1 MFKPVYTFLTFL
13 VFIGFSAYPQT
24 NSYRSAQNPHYWK
37 NKLPRPGYWQ
47 QDVHYKIKA
56 SINEKNM
63 IVSGDEELTYW
74 NNSPDTLRF
83 VYFHL
88 YQNAF
93 QPGSYAHSLNV
104 NNGNPPKY
112 GGYESRGLGT
122 KILEIKSAKG
132 NVLIAELDNTI
143 MKVRLNEPLLPG
155 QNTTFNIK
163 FKTFFDAGSIRRRM
177 KVFMSS
183 GSLHFDGVHWYPRIS
198 VYDEKMGWDTQQ
210 HLGKEFYGDYGT
222 YDVELT
228 FANNYIVEATGEL
241 KNESEVLPKELRA
254 RLDISNFKDK
264 PWDSKPSVIIPYDST
279 KTKTWKYHAENVHDF
294 AFTADPNYRIGEV
307 NWQGIRCIALVQEPH
322 ASKWQ
327 NAAEYTAE
335 VIKTYSKEIG
345 RYIYPKMVVAD
356 ARDGMEYPMLTLD
369 GGGDPDYRSLFA
381 HEIGHNWFYGM
392 VGNNETYR
400 AALDEGFTQYI
411 ETIAQRKI
419 DGEYDTVV
427 PSQNAY
433 VRNFKKRDLV
443 TDRYYMNNYMN
454 DAVRGNDKP
463 LNTHSDEFETALGH
477 GGGYRNVYYKTATML
492 ANLEYVLGDS
502 LFNAALKN
510 YFQQW
515 HCAHPYMED
524 FRNSFIRFTKV
535 DLNWFFDQ
543 WLETTKHIDYSVK
556 SIRKTETKNT
566 YAITLERKDEMQ
578 MPIDFKVIVDDSTAY
593 DFHIPNNW
601 FVKKT
606 DANVLPRWIGWG
618 KVNPTYTFKV
628 VAENGIKDVI
638 IDPSYRLADVN
649 MLNNSKKS
657 KPRLLFDSQIQ
668 NASDWKQYEVYARP
682 DIWYNFYDGVKLGF
696 HVNGNYMNHSHI
708 FSLSAWAN
716 TGFLQ
721 YRPDTSAGING
732 FDILSFNFLYKT
744 NLDKIS
750 KNSWVSLNLKW
761 LDGMQGYNLGF
772 EKFSKDS
779 KNRFFLQFKGM
790 YRHGYNQL
798 NYLNNSNDWT
808 VNKLNSTVIAGIE
821 HKYQYVHGQG
831 NIQFWMK
838 TIGPGSEFNFSQI
851 GLQVV
856 NKNQLDKLGIN
867 TRFFA
872 LFGTGNNTPL
882 ESKVYLAGASP
893 EEMMDNKYVRS
904 AAFFPTAWT
913 GMGDNIRHMQ
923 YGGGLNLRGYAG
935 YYAPTL
941 DNQGNLLLNYAATS
955 GSAVNLEVE
964 FDKYF
969 GWKPKKLG
977 EYFDLDAYL
986 FADAGVL
993 NRNAP
998 KEKFRLG
1005 PLRADAGVGIAFT
1018 IKKWGFLQKPK
1029 PLTIRADFPLW
1040 LNRTP
1045 AIDPANFQFRWM
1057 LGISRAF

>member
-1 MFKPVYTFLTFL
+1 MLRSLFTCIGL
-13 VFIGFSAYPQT
+13 VCLFHANAQNF
-24 NSYRSAQNPHYWK
+24 YRSQQNPHYWK
-37 NKLPRPGYWQ
+37 NRLPRAGYWQ
-47 QDVHYKIKA
+47 QDVQYKIKA
-56 SINEKNM
+56 AVNEKTM
-63 IVSGDEELTYW
+63 VITGQEELTYW
-74 NNSPDTLRF
+74 NNSPDTLKF

-93 QPGSYAHSLNV
+93 QPGSYAHSLNE

-112 GGYESRGLGT
+112 GGYESRKLGT
-122 KILEIKSAKG
+122 RVLKMESKG
-132 NVLIAELDNTI
+132 KALLTELDNTI
-143 MKVRLNEPLLPG
+143 LKVYLNEPLLPG
-155 QNTTFNIK
+155 QSTTFNMQ
-163 FKTFFDAGSIRRRM
+163 FKTFFDAGSLRRRM

-241 KNESEVLPKELRA
+241 INENEVLPKDLRA
-254 RLDISNFKDK
+254 RLDIKNFKDK
-264 PWDSKPSVIIPYDST
+264 PWDSKPSIVVEYDST
-279 KTKTWKYHAENVHDF
+279 LTKTWKYHAENVHDF

-307 NWQGIRCIALVQEPH
+307 NWQGIRCIAVVQEPH

-369 GGGDPDYRSLFA
+369 GGSDPDYRSLFA

-419 DGEYDTVV
+419 DGDYDTVAPV
-427 PSQNAY
+427 KNAY
-433 VRNFKKRDLV
+433 VRNFKRRDLV
-443 TDRYYMNNYMN
+443 TDRYFMNNYLN
-454 DAVRGNDKP
+454 EAIRENDKA

-477 GGGYRNVYYKTATML
+477 GGGYRNVYFKTATML
-492 ANLEYVLGDS
+492 HNLQYVLGDS
-502 LFNAALKN
+502 LFSAALKN
-510 YFQQW
+510 YFKQW

-543 WLETTKHIDYSVK
+543 WLETTKRIDYSVK
-556 SIRKTETKNT
+556 SIRKAEEKNT
-566 YAITLERKDEMQ
+566 YAITFERKEEMQ
-578 MPIDFKVIVDDSTAY
+578 MPLDFKVVVDDSTAY

-628 VAENGIKDVI
+628 VAENGIKDVV
-638 IDPSYRLADVN
+638 IDPSNRLADIN
-649 MLNNSKKS
+649 MLNNNKKG
-657 KPRLLFDSQIQ
+657 KTRLHFDSQIS
-668 NASDWKQYEVYARP
+668 NASDWRHYEIYARP
-682 DIWYNFYDGVKLGF
+682 DIWYNFYDGLKLGF
-696 HVNGNYMNHSHI
+696 NVNGNYMNHAHI

-716 TGFLQ
+716 SGFLQ

-732 FDILSFNFLYKT
+732 FDILSFNFNYKT
-744 NLDKIS
+744 NLDKLS
-750 KNSWVSLNLKW
+750 KNSWISLNLKW

-772 EKFSKDS
+772 EKFSKDT
-779 KNRFFLQFKGM
+779 KNRFFLNFKGM
-790 YRHGYNQL
+790 YRHGSNQL
-798 NYLNNSNDWT
+798 NYLHNPDDWT
-808 VNKLNSTVIAGIE
+808 MNRLNSQVIIGVE
-821 HKYQYVHGQG
+821 HKYQYVKGQG
-831 NIQFWMK
+831 NIQFWVK
-838 TIGPGSEFNFSQI
+838 TIGPGSQYNFSQMAF
-851 GLQVV
+851 QVV
-856 NKNQLDKLGIN
+856 NKSRLDKFGFN
-867 TRFFA
+867 SRFFA
-872 LFGTGNNTPL
+872 LLGTGSSTPQ
-882 ESKVYLAGASP
+882 ESKLYLAGASP

-904 AAFFPTAWT
+904 AAFFPTSWT

-935 YYAPTL
+935 YLAPTTD
-941 DNQGNLLLNYAATS
+941 DNGNIILNYASTS
-955 GSAVNLEVE
+955 GASVNVELE

-993 NRNAP
+993 NANLP
-998 KEKFRLG
+998 KEKFKLG
-1005 PLRADAGVGIAFT
+1005 PFRADAGVGIAFT
-1018 IKKWGFLQKPK
+1018 VKKWGFLQKVH